1 MSELAMSDYGNN
13 LDHGN
18 GSAGRF
24 TRTAVAQRDVGDD
37 SRGVVLLVTVSEAA
51 RILRLGR
58 SKTYELIAA
67 GALEVV
73 HIGRCCRVP
82 VDSVE
87 AYVDRLRRG

>member
-1 MSELAMSDYGNN
+1 MARSY
-13 LDHGN
+13 
-18 GSAGRF
+18 
-24 TRTAVAQRDVGDD
+24 VGDD
-37 SRGVVLLVTVSEAA
+37 SRGVVLLLTVSEAA
-51 RILRLGR
+51 RMLGLGR

-82 VDSVE
+82 VDAVE